1 MQHGLR
7 NMAIGAIVCI
17 IGIVVTAGTYSAAS
31 SGGGGGHYVVASGA
45 IIFGGFQF
53 LKGLFQLATGSGA
66 QG

>member
-7 NMAIGAIVCI
+7 NMAVGAIVCL
-17 IGIVVTAGTYSAAS
+17 IGIAVTAGTYSAAS
-31 SGGGGGHYVVASGA
+31 SGGHYVVAWGA
-45 IIFGGFQF
+45 IVFGAFQF

>member
-7 NMAIGAIVCI
+7 NMAIGAIACL
-17 IGIVVTAGTYSAAS
+17 IGIAVTAGTYSAAS
-31 SGGGGGHYVVASGA
+31 SGGHYVVAWGA
-45 IIFGGFQF
+45 IVFGGFQF